1 MAFVTCPVDQLQ
13 LGNAPGWSAALDLL
27 GMRLGLTIRTLDGIS
42 RQLTVVDGHF
52 RPADEEVDVE
62 IDSSNWWAVPGL
74 ADCHAHLGGGYADDH
89 SDPDE
94 TLARVKANAW
104 AQLEGGVFLVADKG
118 GGDAVTLRVLDEPP
132 QTRPELQM
140 AGRFIT
146 NPGGYYAGFAR
157 EVDEDELVATVRS
170 ETGGGA
176 SWVKLVGDWP
186 RKGQG
191 ALTNFTEEAMRQAVT
206 VAHEADCRV
215 AIHAAAPDTS
225 SVAVAAG
232 IDSIEHGLF
241 ITPDDLTTL
250 GARGGAWVP
259 TLAAMEAVGNMLGL
273 ESTGGKLFAQGLDN
287 VRELLAGAPSAGV
300 SVLAGTDIEV
310 PHGGIATEALK
321 LADYGLSPVDV
332 VTATTTAAYDYLGS
346 DHSFE
351 PGGHADVLFFDADP
365 RDDLTVL
372 QRPVLG
378 LRHGAVV
385 VGSV

>member
-1 MAFVTCPVDQLQ
+1 
-13 LGNAPGWSAALDLL
+13 
-27 GMRLGLTIRTLDGIS
+27 MRLGLTIRTLDGSS
-42 RQLTVVDGHF
+42 RELTIIDGHF
-52 RPADEEVDVE
+52 RPAGEAVDRE
-62 IDSSNWWAVPGL
+62 IDTSGWWAVPGL
-74 ADCHAHLGGGYADDH
+74 ADCHAHLGGGYADDY
-89 SDPDE
+89 SDPEE
-94 TLARVKANAW
+94 TLGRAGRNAW
-104 AQLEGGVFLVADKG
+104 AQLQGGVFLVADKG
-118 GGDAVTLRVLDEPP
+118 GGDNVTLRVLDQPP
-132 QTRPELQM
+132 ASRPELHM

-146 NPGGYYAGFAR
+146 NPGGYYGGFAR
-157 EVDEDELVATVRS
+157 EVEEHELVETVRS

-191 ALTNFTEEAMRQAVT
+191 ALTNFSQEAMGLAVE
-206 VAHEADCRV
+206 VAHQADCRV

-241 ITPDDLTTL
+241 LTADDLVTL
-250 GARGGAWVP
+250 GARNGAWVP

-273 ESTGGKLFAQGLDN
+273 ESTGGKLFAKGLDN
-287 VRELLAGAPSAGV
+287 VRQLLADAPAAGV
-300 SVLAGTDIEV
+300 SVLAGTDLEI
-310 PHGGIATEALK
+310 PHGGVALEAMK
-321 LADYGLSPVDV
+321 LADYGLAPVDV
-332 VTATTTAAYDYLGS
+332 VHAATDAAYDYLGS

-351 PGGHADVLFFDADP
+351 AGGHADVLFFDADP

-385 VGSV
+385 VGSI